1 MGKRLRA
8 AILIAL
14 AMPVLPGVV
23 HGQTAAENW
32 KAPRT
37 PDGQPD
43 LQGVW
48 LSKSATPLERPKA
61 LEGRSL
67 LTEEEVAELQARA
80 SRLFKD
86 GSSDFAAGDAVFL
99 SALWYSQR
107 FQ

>member
-61 LEGRSL
+61 LEGRPR
-67 LTEEEVAELQARA
+67 LTDQEVAELQARA
-80 SRLFKD
+80 RRLFGD
-86 GSSDFAAGDAVFL
+86 GTSDFAAGDAVFL
-99 SALWYSQR
+99 AALTNQER
-107 FQ
+107 